1 MRRRQRKISSVQ
13 GIQSHIL
20 TMSLASF
27 LWPDHCV
34 KGTKGVELIP
44 ELHKDKLSHIVP
56 KGQDERVE
64 AYSAF
69 GPPFRNPRISMTDLD
84 GILKGAGIEDVFVV
98 GLAYDFCVKCTA
110 VDAAEL
116 GYRTFLIE
124 DGTKGVFQTEDAVS
138 TLKKELKEAG
148 VVVVGKDSKEVLAL
162 KA

>member
-1 MRRRQRKISSVQ
+1 M
-13 GIQSHIL
+13 L
-20 TMSLASF
+20 TLALGRF

-44 ELHKDKLSHIVP
+44 ELNKDKLSHIVP
-56 KGQDERVE
+56 KGLDERVE

-84 GILKGAGIEDVFVV
+84 RILRDGGITDVFVV

-116 GYRTFLIE
+116 GYQTYLIE
-124 DGTKGVFQTEDAVS
+124 EGTKGVFQTEDAVNA
-138 TLKKELKEAG
+138 LKKELKEQG
-148 VVVVGKDSKEVLAL
+148 VVVIGKDSKEVLPL